1 MFYKFSKVFYWL
13 LFKILFRFEIIGNE
27 NEIFDEKLIVA
38 SNHLSNLDPP
48 VIAGALKRDVHF
60 LGKIELF
67 KNPIL
72 SWYIRQHNTHPVKRG
87 KGDAG
92 AIRTCIKVLN
102 EGNALTVFPQ
112 GSRGR
117 DWAKAGDGVAFLA
130 KKTGA
135 KVLPLR
141 IYGSDNIL
149 PKGSVFIHLFTKL
162 KVVIGEPLEI
172 GADEEVKDFTK
183 RVTKAITSL

>member
-1 MFYKFSKVFYWL
+1 MYTFSKIFYWL
-13 LFKILFRFEIIGNE
+13 VFKLFFRFEVVGAKNE
-27 NEIFDEKLIVA
+27 PLDGKVIVA

-48 VIAGALKRDVHF
+48 VIAAALKRYVHF
-60 LGKIELF
+60 LGKVELF

-72 SWYIRQHNTHPVKRG
+72 SWYIKQHNTHPVKRG

-92 AIRTCIKVLN
+92 AMRTCIKVLN
-102 EGNALTVFPQ
+102 EGNALTIFPQ

-117 DWAKAGDGVAFLA
+117 AWEKAGDGVAFLA

-141 IYGSDNIL
+141 IYGSDKIL
-149 PKGSVFIHLFTKL
+149 PKGSAFIHFFTKL
-162 KVVIGEPLEI
+162 KVVVGEPIEIGEN
-172 GADEEVKDFTK
+172 EELKDFTK
-183 RVTKAITSL
+183 RLTKAITSL